1 MSIIMRPAYIS
12 LALSAALA
20 LAACDPCED
29 DYSDNISV
37 VTADQVDVMCNVVRE
52 DGKNVNAV
60 VVEVKASNP
69 VQISNGVNTV
79 YAPYAELTL
88 FNVGANTIYVSVMNP
103 DLSVVEKTVTV
114 NVDEMSDN
122 YPVLPQYNL
131 LTNGSQKKW
140 KWATEEDPRGVFS
153 TRCWGNWGWT
163 NPANWFVEGSG
174 AGIWWGVDT
183 PEDLEGQLN
192 HSPYGV
198 ATGEES
204 SDAYMIFTLNDTKIE
219 TYAADGKL
227 IRSGKFD
234 LSKWNSPR
242 ISYEGVLVTTAE
254 SILFPWQINKEDV
267 GGFAP
272 TDFDVALLT
281 EDEMILCY
289 SDASVINANA
299 NEVQGE
305 GTFWR
310 FVAAD

>member
-1 MSIIMRPAYIS
+1 MRPIYIS
-12 LALSAALA
+12 LALTAAMA

-37 VTADQVDVMCNVVRE
+37 VTADQVEISCNVVRE
-52 DGKNVNAV
+52 NGKNVNAA

-88 FNVGANTIYVSVMNP
+88 FNVGQNTIYVTVMNP
-103 DLSVVEKTVTV
+103 DLSIVEKTVTV
-114 NVDEMSDN
+114 TVDEMSDN

-131 LTNGSQKKW
+131 LTNGSTKKW
-140 KWATEEDPRGVFS
+140 KWATGEDSRGVFG

-174 AGIWWGVDT
+174 AGIWWGCDK
-183 PEDLEGQLN
+183 PEDLADQLS
-192 HSPYGV
+192 HSPSGA
-198 ATGEES
+198 ATGEENS
-204 SDAYMIFTLNDTKIE
+204 GAYMVFSLNGTKIE

-234 LSKWNSPR
+234 LSKWGSPR
-242 ISYEGVLVTTAE
+242 ISYEGTLVTTAE
-254 SILFPWQINKEDV
+254 AILFPWQINK

-281 EDEMILCY
+281 KDEMILCY
-289 SDASVINANA
+289 SDASTINAAGNS
-299 NEVQGE
+299 VDGE

>member
-1 MSIIMRPAYIS
+1 MS
-12 LALSAALA
+12 LALTAAMA

-29 DYSDNISV
+29 DYSDNISA
-37 VTADQVDVMCNVVRE
+37 VTAGQVEISCNVVRE
-52 DGKNVNAV
+52 NGKNVNAA

-88 FNVGANTIYVSVMNP
+88 FNVGENTIYVTVMNP
-103 DLSVVEKTVTV
+103 DLSVVEKTVKV

-131 LTNGSQKKW
+131 LTNGSSKKW
-140 KWATEEDPRGVFS
+140 KWATAADPIGAFG

-163 NPANWFVEGSG
+163 NPANLVNGG
-174 AGIWWGVDT
+174 ASVWWGCDK
-183 PEDLEGQLN
+183 PEDLADQLG
-192 HSPYGV
+192 HTPTGAV
-198 ATGEES
+198 TGEES
-204 SDAYMIFTLNDTKIE
+204 SDAYMVFSLNGTKIE

-234 LSKWNSPR
+234 LSKWGSPR
-242 ISYEGVLVTTAE
+242 ISYQGTLVTTAGA
-254 SILFPWQINKEDV
+254 ILFPWQINT

-289 SDASVINANA
+289 SDASTINVAGSS
-299 NEVQGE
+299 VDGE